1 MPKREIRIIRGR
13 EGYGFTLE
21 GEAPCVVSW
30 ISESS
35 YAKDAGLKVGDNII
49 SINREDILDA
59 DHEYIVQ
66 AIGMSSGV
74 LLMEVSDEIR
84 HPVSSHEHANKEDS
98 SILPQGKTNNHHRD
112 SPSSTKSSNNAGDSK
127 FYRTKRV
134 LNELKNGSL
143 FQDVCVALDYNN
155 PPSKDKISRTGTAP
169 RIKARTSWPSNENIG
184 DATLP
189 RSNSVRGF
197 RKNSDGLFLQVI
209 VSYLGTT
216 SGPADKRTS
225 IQDMCLLALK
235 TSIRQLRSE
244 QDIHQRVLLK
254 VTAKCLKVFNAD
266 GDLMVLLDGH
276 KLCFC
281 STCDEDER
289 FFSIATL
296 HNGKLV
302 ECYQFMVD
310 PTLCRHN
317 SHNEQAKR
325 FGIHCTVDSQGCLEF
340 PESPVTVVEAIDLLF
355 GSNFLNRIAKRSSK
369 EIPSLLNGNDSFGNE
384 SFSNSTDKATKQ
396 DEKGVDSMSYS
407 RRAKNLV
414 SKLNRKNLSKST
426 ECVRYPDPDYVSGT
440 SSFESLNGEL
450 SGQYGGNVESW
461 SISFDYL
468 LSDPVGLR
476 YFTEYLCK
484 EFSEENITFWMECEK
499 LKNTPP
505 SDTAS
510 LRKQANAIYNKYL
523 STEATSS
530 VNIDSTAQRLADEA
544 LAQPP
549 HPDMFSLPQSQIYK
563 LMEYDSYRRFLK
575 SKLYSE
581 CQWCQVNSLP
591 MPLEK
596 EPVRKN
602 SNTGSENERSKN
614 PFSLQSRKFFQKK
627 PKKSKS
633 INEIRK
639 DISDLDSA
647 SMISSRSDEDALSY
661 RRLSDVPSCKLL
673 FWDGS
678 SSIIPVAEGKM
689 SIREALDDVC
699 DKRNI
704 PVSAVDIYYQNE
716 DRALALD
723 QDIAVLAGQEARV
736 ERRTLFKLDLHPIGR
751 SIGVKAKPSKS
762 TIDVLKP
769 VMAKYG
775 LDCDQVTIRLSG
787 EENTIDLSKPVSVL
801 DGFRVSVDNNL
812 PRTMP
817 RKPKPKA
824 KMESQEQK
832 SHSAGNSDTEDLIL
846 AMSAAESG
854 KLNDQRGLISQ
865 INLELPD
872 FLKLPPQNTDA
883 SSKDKP
889 NKEQYKHL

>member
-13 EGYGFTLE
+13 EGYGFTLY

-35 YAKDAGLKVGDNII
+35 YAKDAGLKVGDSIV
-49 SINREDILDA
+49 SINRENILDA

-74 LLMEVSDEIR
+74 LLMEVNDEFRRPI
-84 HPVSSHEHANKEDS
+84 SSQEDEDL
-98 SILPQGKTNNHHRD
+98 SILPQGKTNHHRG
-112 SPSSTKSSNNAGDSK
+112 SPSSTKLGNNVSDSK

-143 FQDVCVALDYNN
+143 FQDVCVALDSN
-155 PPSKDKISRTGTAP
+155 PAPKDRIARTGTAP
-169 RIKARTSWPSNENIG
+169 RLKARTSWPSNENNG

-189 RSNSVRGF
+189 RSSSVRGF
-197 RKNSDGLFLQVI
+197 RKNPDGLFLQVI

-216 SGPADKRTS
+216 SGPAEKRAS
-225 IQDMCLLALK
+225 IRDMCLLALK

-254 VTAKCLKVFNAD
+254 LTAKCLKVFNAD

-289 FFSIATL
+289 FFSVATL

-310 PTLCRHN
+310 PALCKHN

-325 FGIHCTVDSQGCLEF
+325 FGIHCTVDSHGCLEF
-340 PESPVTVVEAIDLLF
+340 PGSPFTIVEAIDMLF
-355 GSNFLNRIAKRSSK
+355 GRNFLNMDAKDTK
-369 EIPSLLNGNDSFGNE
+369 QIPSTSKGNEPFGNDSFAD
-384 SFSNSTDKATKQ
+384 STDKAIRQ
-396 DEKGVDSMSYS
+396 DDKGVDGISYS
-407 RRAKNLV
+407 RRAKSLV
-414 SKLNRKNLSKST
+414 SKLNKKNLSKST
-426 ECVRYPDPDYVSGT
+426 ESVQYPDPDYVSRT

-450 SGQYGGNVESW
+450 SGHYGGNVESW
-461 SISFDYL
+461 SISFERL

-476 YFTEYLCK
+476 YFSEYLCK
-484 EFSEENITFWMECEK
+484 EFSEENITFWIECEK
-499 LKNTPP
+499 LKNMPP
-505 SDTAS
+505 TDTAA
-510 LRKQANAIYNKYL
+510 LGKLANAIYNRFL
-523 STEATSS
+523 SCGATSL
-530 VNIDSTAQRLADEA
+530 VNIDSTARRLADEA
-544 LAQPP
+544 LAEPP
-549 HPDMFSLPQSQIYK
+549 HPGMFLLQQNQIYK

-575 SKLYSE
+575 SKLYSQ
-581 CQWCQVNSLP
+581 CQWCQINSLP
-591 MPLEK
+591 LPLEK
-596 EPVRKN
+596 EPARKTSHN
-602 SNTGSENERSKN
+602 ENERSKSV
-614 PFSLQSRKFFQKK
+614 FSLQSRKFFQKK
-627 PKKSKS
+627 PKKSRS

-639 DISDLDSA
+639 ELTDFESA
-647 SMISSRSDEDALSY
+647 SMISSRSDDDVLSC

-678 SSIIPVAEGKM
+678 SSIIPVEEGKM
-689 SIREALDDVC
+689 SIREALDEIC
-699 DKRNI
+699 DRRNI

-716 DRALALD
+716 DRALSLD

-775 LDCDQVTIRLSG
+775 IDCDQVTIKLSG
-787 EENTIDLSKPVSVL
+787 EERTIDLSKPVSML

-817 RKPKPKA
+817 RKPKPKVRV
-824 KMESQEQK
+824 ENQEQK

-883 SSKDKP
+883 SSKEVKT
-889 NKEQYKHL
+889 NKEQSKQYKR